1 MSKKNSKRNK
11 RNKKKSNNKNTG
23 KANQTKQVNKNTQAV
38 KNTQTAQNT
47 QAVKNVPVKEQA
59 AKTADK
65 PAAKTVNS
73 DDVAIRLSHV
83 TKRFKLFKSQKSRL
97 KSLFTKKVNYTLK
110 TANEDVSFV
119 IHKGEAVAFFGK
131 NGAGKSTLLK
141 MITGVLFPTDGEIEV
156 NGEVSAL
163 LELTAGFDPE
173 FTGRE
178 NIYLRGHMRGMSD
191 EKIKG
196 YEQTIVDFADI
207 GEYMDQ
213 PVRTYSSGMKAR
225 LGFAINANIEPEIL
239 IVDEALSVGDAAF
252 RKKCNTIV
260 KKIIAEENTT
270 LLLVTHSSEM
280 ARQFCERG
288 IVLHQSK
295 VYFDGPIEEA
305 IAKYEQ
311 DILGK
316 PAPAPKANSFL
327 N

>member
-1 MSKKNSKRNK
+1 MSKNNSKRNK
-11 RNKKKSNNKNTG
+11 KKCR
-23 KANQTKQVNKNTQAV
+23 NKNTQAATS
-38 KNTQTAQNT
+38 N
-47 QAVKNVPVKEQA
+47 QAVKNTSENEQ
-59 AKTADK
+59 KVQSDDK
-65 PAAKTVNS
+65 PVVKSKGS
-73 DDVAIRLSHV
+73 DDVAIKLSHV
-83 TKRFKLFKSQKSRL
+83 TKRFKLFKNQKSRL
-97 KSLFTKKVNYTLK
+97 KSLFSKKVNYTIK

-141 MITGVLFPTDGEIEV
+141 MITGVLFPTEGEIEV

-163 LELTAGFDPE
+163 LELTAGFDSE

-191 EKIKG
+191 DKIKG
-196 YEQTIVDFADI
+196 YEQAIVDFADI
-207 GEYMDQ
+207 GEYIDQ

-252 RKKCNTIV
+252 RKKCSAIV

-305 IAKYEQ
+305 IEKYEQ

-316 PAPAPKANSFL
+316 ATPAPKAGSFL
-327 N
+327 NQ